1 MKTFDLKKYGSVYK
15 IRLNV
20 TSYMEGN
27 LAITMASW
35 ENGEAEPWN
44 VLTVNLRSEERRVGK
59 ECG

>member
-44 VLTVNLRSEERRVGK
+44 LQIGRAHV
-59 ECG
+59 